1 MLEFAFRHSSHMS
14 LVSCQS
20 LSIKCQSER
29 VEFDNLVRLPHNPIF
44 GEIDYLV
51 SRKVCRK
58 SCHEKVSEY
67 KNILFVGNQ
76 IYRKSIFTSSRNR
89 FTMSPFLPIM
99 LPTSW
104 KGVTSLSSLKFLL
117 IRKKKELQYHNLLWS
132 KWRILFSFAQ
142 KLMNSHRDW
151 QKDVAGWEVFLMQ
164 NHLFYSPQKTF
175 PLAWR
180 APANAT
186 LGNNAMKRR
195 GKRGLIEQ
203 IAFWLSRLFS
213 LCISS
218 LLSLSEYIQ
227 LLLGGE
233 AFDQRREIEGV
244 LGPCVGWWVKEGKGG
259 VYLLCPALS
268 AEW

>member
-67 KNILFVGNQ
+67 ENILFVGNQ

-104 KGVTSLSSLKFLL
+104 KGVTSLSSLKFLF

-132 KWRILFSFAQ
+132 KCNHEVNWSEYFLVSPKNWWIYTGIDKKMLLGEKFSWC
-142 KLMNSHRDW
+142 K
-151 QKDVAGWEVFLMQ
+151 
-164 NHLFYSPQKTF
+164 
-175 PLAWR
+175 
-180 APANAT
+180 
-186 LGNNAMKRR
+186 
-195 GKRGLIEQ
+195 I
-203 IAFWLSRLFS
+203 
-213 LCISS
+213 ISS
-218 LLSLSEYIQ
+218 IPRKKLFHWPGGRRQMQ
-227 LLLGGE
+227 LWEIMQWREGE
-233 AFDQRREIEGV
+233 RE
-244 LGPCVGWWVKEGKGG
+244 
-259 VYLLCPALS
+259 A
-268 AEW
+268 